1 LSAGGEGELGGLDK
15 ARLKRRLLELC
26 RIAAPSRR
34 DGPVR
39 DYLYAFWQ
47 EREGRGLRWREAP
60 AASIPEGGSVPNIL
74 MSIEG
79 EGEPILLCAHMDTV
93 PVEAQ
98 YVRVLEKDGVL
109 RSDGKTILGADDR
122 SGIALALEMIDLFLA
137 AGGRSLEILF
147 TVQEELG
154 CLGSRNHGFPELRS
168 TRAYCLDGESPPG
181 TIIAR
186 APGKEQ
192 YFCEVWGRSA
202 HAALEPEAGRNAIRH
217 GAALLLDFPQGQVD
231 KDTTANLGIIQGG
244 SQTNVIPGYCSISGE
259 IRSFSE
265 ESLAGTKER
274 INAACRR
281 MNKTGEAYRVDIRWD
296 KTYRGYAVSPEEEIV
311 RRFLRGC
318 EKRNIRGEILSS
330 PGGGDGNN
338 LNSQGIR
345 SVVFGSG
352 MHNIHSPDEYL
363 VLEEFFSA
371 AELLRAVME

>member
-1 LSAGGEGELGGLDK
+1 LSPAGELGGIDR

-34 DGPVR
+34 ERPVR
-39 DYLYAFWQ
+39 DYLYAFQQ
-47 EREGRGLRWREAP
+47 ERKDQGLRWQEAP
-60 AASIPEGGSVPNIL
+60 ASSIPEGGDTPNVL

-79 EGEPILLCAHMDTV
+79 EGEPVLLCAHMDTV
-93 PVEAQ
+93 PVEAP
-98 YVRVLEKDGVL
+98 YITVLEKDGVL
-109 RSDGKTILGADDR
+109 RSDGRTILGGDDR
-122 SGIALALEMIDLFLA
+122 SGIALALEMADLFLA
-137 AGGRSLEILF
+137 AGGRSLELLF

-168 TRAYCLDGESPPG
+168 AGAYCLDGENPPG

-192 YFCEVWGRSA
+192 YCCEVRGRSA
-202 HAALEPEAGRNAIRH
+202 HAALEPEEGRNAIRH
-217 GAALLLDFPQGQVD
+217 GAALLPDFPQGRVD

-244 SQTNVIPGYCSISGE
+244 RQTNVVPDYCRITGE
-259 IRSFSE
+259 IRSFSADGF
-265 ESLAGTKER
+265 AGAKER
-274 INAACRR
+274 INAACKR
-281 MNKTGEAYRVDIRWD
+281 MNKPGEGYRVDISWD
-296 KTYRGYAVSPEEEIV
+296 KTYSGYAVSPEEEIV

-318 EKRNIRGEILSS
+318 EKRNIRAGILSS

-352 MHNIHSPDEYL
+352 MHNIHSPEEYL

-371 AELLRAVME
+371 AELLRAVLE

>member
-1 LSAGGEGELGGLDK
+1 LSVPEERELGGLDR
-15 ARLKRRLLELC
+15 ARLKRRLVELC
-26 RIAAPSRR
+26 GIAAPSRR
-34 DGPVR
+34 EGPVR
-39 DYLYAFWQ
+39 DYLYAFWR
-47 EREGRGLRWREAP
+47 EREGLGLSWREAP
-60 AASIPEGGSVPNIL
+60 AASVPEGGSVPNIL
-74 MSIEG
+74 LSIQG
-79 EGEPILLCAHMDTV
+79 KGEPILLCAHMDTV
-93 PVEAQ
+93 PVDAQ

-137 AGGRSLEILF
+137 AGGRSLEVLF

-168 TRAYCLDGESPPG
+168 TQAYCLDGENPPG

-192 YFCEVWGRSA
+192 YYCEVRGRSA

-231 KDTTANLGIIQGG
+231 RDTTANLGIIQGG
-244 SQTNVIPGYCSISGE
+244 GQTNIVPDRCRISGE

-265 ESLAGTKER
+265 DGFARAKER
-274 INAACRR
+274 IDAACRR
-281 MNKTGEAYRVDIRWD
+281 MNKTGEGYRVDIRWD
-296 KTYRGYAVSPEEEIV
+296 KTYSGYAVSPEEAIV

-318 EKRNIRGEILSS
+318 EKRKIRGEILSS

-363 VLEEFFSA
+363 ILEEFFTA
-371 AELLRAVME
+371 AELLRTVLE

>member
-1 LSAGGEGELGGLDK
+1 MSGAGAGEAGEPGGIDK
-15 ARLKRRLLELC
+15 ARLKKRLVELC

-34 DGPVR
+34 EGPVR

-47 EREGRGLRWREAP
+47 ERKDRGLRWREAP
-60 AASIPEGGSVPNIL
+60 ASSIPEGGSASNIL
-74 MSIEG
+74 MSLEG
-79 EGEPILLCAHMDTV
+79 NGEPLLLCAHMDTV
-93 PVEAQ
+93 PVEAP
-98 YVRVLEKDGVL
+98 YITVLEKDGVL
-109 RSDGKTILGADDR
+109 RSDGGTILGGDDR
-122 SGIALALEMIDLFLA
+122 SGIALALEMLDLSL
-137 AGGRSLEILF
+137 AGGGQSLEALF

-168 TRAYCLDGESPPG
+168 TLAYCLDGENPPG

-192 YFCEVWGRSA
+192 YCCEVRGRSA

-231 KDTTANLGIIQGG
+231 RDTTANLGIIRGG
-244 SQTNVIPGYCSISGE
+244 RQTNVVPDYCRITGE

-265 ESLAGTKER
+265 DSLAGIKDR
-274 INAACRR
+274 INAACRG
-281 MNKTGEAYRVDIRWD
+281 MNKTGEGYRVDITWE
-296 KTYRGYAVSPEEEIV
+296 KTYSGYAVSPEEEIV

-318 EKRNIRGEILSS
+318 EKRGVRAEILSS

-352 MHNIHSPDEYL
+352 MHNIHSPEEYL
-363 VLEEFFSA
+363 VLEEFFAA
-371 AELLRAVME
+371 AELL